1 MVDRDRVHETCP
13 RHLVPGALAAHGR
26 PVGWTFV
33 TIDPR
38 GRLSMC
44 SSCGVPTHVAG
55 PAVRKFAALR
65 NRDCRPYLFG
75 AALAM
80 MADNIEHVITYWVL
94 WEKFRSPALTGFEVI
109 SHWLPFLFFSVYF
122 GSLADRYD
130 CRRLI
135 QAAQGL
141 FMFVSAAWGV
151 LILTDSLQVWEAC
164 VLLVLHGMAGAMWGP
179 GEQLMLHDFVGPVE
193 LPSAVRLNATFR
205 SLGILFGPVVGSALL
220 LGLGPA
226 AGIFTNVAFY
236 LPLTLF
242 LFRTRFTGHTR
253 DDGKQRARVGIRDSL
268 RVYRKVR
275 GDHTLVSM
283 IILGGL
289 GSFFVGASLQSSMPI
304 FANDLGAGSA
314 GTAYGV
320 LLFANGAG
328 GVIGGILLEASG
340 RIKPSV
346 PAAVVSTLIYGGTSL
361 TFAATGSYPLAATM
375 LVVGGVANLASMS
388 IGQTIVQLRAPAADR
403 GRVIGLYNMSASG
416 LRAGSGFTV
425 GLLGAAIGIHWSL
438 GLSAAA
444 LLVGAALAGWYAL
457 AGGRRHAPE
466 GPSAAG
472 VPEDQ
477 PAAGS
482 RTA

>member
-1 MVDRDRVHETCP
+1 MTTAPSIRPSRRGSHVVVT
-13 RHLVPGALAAHGR
+13 VPGALAEHFA
-26 PVGWTFV
+26 PVRWSFA
-33 TIDPR
+33 TIDTR
-38 GRLSMC
+38 GLLEMC
-44 SSCGVPTHVAG
+44 SACGVPTHIVDTS
-55 PAVRKFAALR
+55 VRRFAALR

-94 WEKFRSPALTGFEVI
+94 WEKFHSPALTGFEVI

-122 GSLADRYD
+122 GLLADRYD

-135 QAAQGL
+135 QMAQGL
-141 FMFVSAAWGV
+141 FMFVSATWGV
-151 LILTDSLQVWEAC
+151 LFLTGTLQVWEAC
-164 VLLVLHGMAGAMWGP
+164 VLLVLHGMAGSLWSPA
-179 GEQLMLHDFVGPVE
+179 EQLMLHDFVGPVE

-220 LGLGPA
+220 LGLGPT
-226 AGIFTNVAFY
+226 AGIFANVAFY

-253 DDGKQRARVGIRDSL
+253 DSDTPRTRVGMRDSL
-268 RVYRKVR
+268 RVLKRVR

-283 IILGGL
+283 IILAGL
-289 GSFFVGASLQSSMPI
+289 GSFFVGASIQASMPI

-328 GVIGGILLEASG
+328 GVIGGVLLEASG
-340 RIKPSV
+340 RIKPNV
-346 PAAVVSTLIYGGTSL
+346 PAAVVSTVIYGGTSL
-361 TFAATGSYPLAATM
+361 IFATTGSYPLAVAV

-425 GLLGAAIGIHWSL
+425 GLLGAVIGIHWSL

-457 AGGRRHAPE
+457 AGGRSHSVE
-466 GPSAAG
+466 
-472 VPEDQ
+472 Q
-477 PAAGS
+477 
-482 RTA
+482 